1 MLHKQLRARRIN
13 LLVLMTLQSSI
24 FFLLLSFGFFL
35 FVRGGHLVIRI
46 IRFWFLRSL
55 PFLSHGAEQATHGI

>member
-1 MLHKQLRARRIN
+1 LF
-13 LLVLMTLQSSI
+13 VLITLQSSI